1 MFQGKDH
8 QHGSIIFYLDLKLA
22 NKTSPHVNSTVQSQ
36 APLEHLH
43 SWLHQH
49 TLDGRAVRKIK
60 GLLFVS
66 NEFQKNSYEKPLNRN
81 RKKALLRIGETTDYN
96 TNTSFSTVTVTN
108 YKKPNTKSP
117 H

>member
-22 NKTSPHVNSTVQSQ
+22 NKTSPRVNSTVQSQ

-60 GLLFVS
+60 RLLFVS
-66 NEFQKNSYEKPLNRN
+66 NEFQKNSYEKPLN

-96 TNTSFSTVTVTN
+96 TNTSFSTVPVTN

>member
-66 NEFQKNSYEKPLNRN
+66 NEFQKNSYEKPLNR
-81 RKKALLRIGETTDYN
+81 KKALLRIGETTDYN

-108 YKKPNTKSP
+108 YKKPSTKSP

>member
-66 NEFQKNSYEKPLNRN
+66 NEFQKNSYEKPLNR
-81 RKKALLRIGETTDYN
+81 KKALLRIGETTDYN